1 MNPLNDLEHF
11 ILQPGET
18 LILRPRRPMSAEQIH
33 RIRAVL
39 DEQPFRIVILPD
51 MVDVYAGNIEVI
63 PPAPT
68 ADDIE
73 AARTAIIAHYESGK
87 FVQYQ
92 IDVPDG
98 EWYDAQKG
106 FLPIGAWHW
115 NKYAY
120 RIKPQ

>member
-1 MNPLNDLEHF
+1 MQITLRDLFAAAALAGRNITESSVLEDAVDDCWA
-11 ILQPGET
+11 IADMMLQARGV
-18 LILRPRRPMSAEQIH
+18 SDAE
-33 RIRAVL
+33 AA
-39 DEQPFRIVILPD
+39 P
-51 MVDVYAGNIEVI
+51 IE
-63 PPAPT
+63 PT
-68 ADDIE
+68 REDIE